1 MGRGGLAVRILL
13 VGDYPPDPR
22 LGSTKVLLKLREEFE
37 TIGHHCD
44 VLLADGLGGPRNAYV
59 RQAIGPVIARSAVL
73 EMFDR
78 NGAYDVIDVASA
90 EGLWLAAGKRTALNG
105 AVVIARSNGLE
116 HLNYLRM
123 LDDHTA
129 GLSHKPWT
137 RRLFHPAVRLT
148 QVAAAA
154 RAADRLLLLN
164 ESDREY
170 AVEQRW
176 KNPGLIDVVA
186 HGVST
191 RFLSDSPAV
200 DQRRGAGILYC
211 GSWTAVK
218 GIAYLVDAFASVARA
233 RPSTRM
239 TVLGGGVAADDIRD
253 AFPPDVRDKVS
264 VVDRSSEA
272 DVMEAYR
279 RHDVLAWPSTYEG
292 FGMVLLEA
300 MSQRLPVVATPVG
313 CARALVASEQT
324 GLVVPPRD
332 AAALARG
339 MGRMLDDPAF
349 AQRCAGA
356 AFEMVRPYTWART
369 AANTLDVY
377 MRALADRSHGRHH

>member
-1 MGRGGLAVRILL
+1 MRILL

-37 TIGHHCD
+37 TMGHHCD
-44 VLLADGLGGPRNAYV
+44 VLLADGLGGPRNPYL

-73 EMFDR
+73 DMFSR
-78 NGAYDVIDVASA
+78 NGPYDVVDVASA
-90 EGLWLAAGKRTALNG
+90 EGLWLAAGKRAALNG

-116 HLNYLRM
+116 HLNYQRM
-123 LDDHTA
+123 LDDHAA
-129 GLSHKPWT
+129 GLAHKPWT

-170 AVEQRW
+170 AVGQRW
-176 KNPGLIDVVA
+176 KSAGFIDVVA

-191 RFLSDSPAV
+191 RFLTDSPAV
-200 DQRRGAGILYC
+200 SQRRGAGILYC

-218 GIAYLVDAFASVARA
+218 GVSYLVEAFADVVRTRQSARL
-233 RPSTRM
+233 
-239 TVLGGGVAADDIRD
+239 TVLGGGVPAGDIRD
-253 AFPPDVRDKVS
+253 AFPPEVRDRVA
-264 VVDRSSEA
+264 VVDRSSED
-272 DVMEAYR
+272 DVMAAYR

-313 CARALVASEQT
+313 CAGALVHSERT
-324 GLVVPPRD
+324 GVLVPARD

-339 MGRMLDDPAF
+339 LGRMLDDPAF

-356 AFEMVRPYTWART
+356 AFEMVRPYTWFRT

-377 MRALADRSHGRHH
+377 TRALADRSHERRH

>member
-1 MGRGGLAVRILL
+1 VRILL

-37 TIGHHCD
+37 SMGHHCD
-44 VLLADGLGGPRNAYV
+44 VLLADGLGGPRNPYL
-59 RQAIGPVIARSAVL
+59 RQAIVPVIARSAVL
-73 EMFDR
+73 EMFNR
-78 NGAYDVIDVASA
+78 NGPYDVIDAASA
-90 EGLWLAAGKRTALNG
+90 EGLWLAVGKRAALNG

-116 HLNYLRM
+116 HLNYQRM

-129 GLSHKPWT
+129 GLSRKPWT

-170 AVEQRW
+170 AVERRW
-176 KNPGLIDVVA
+176 KSRGRIDVVA

-191 RFLSDSPAV
+191 CFLSDSPAV

-218 GIAYLVDAFASVARA
+218 GVTYLVDAFASVART

-239 TVLGGGVAADDIRD
+239 TVLGGGVPANDIRD
-253 AFPPDVRDKVS
+253 AFPPDVRDRVS

-272 DVMEAYR
+272 DVMAAYR

-313 CARALVASEQT
+313 CARALVESEQT
-324 GLVVPPRD
+324 GLAVAPRD

-339 MGRMLDDPAF
+339 LTRMLDDPAF
-349 AQRCAGA
+349 AGRCAGA
-356 AFEMVRPYTWART
+356 AFEKVQPYTWSRT
-369 AANTLDVY
+369 AADTLDVY
-377 MRALADRSHGRHH
+377 RLALTDRGNGRHH